1 MTIRFQVGDQK
12 WPAHLF
18 ILASRADYFRK
29 HIPGLATESD
39 PSAEKPV
46 IEVTDVEPDVMEQLL
61 KFIYTDTCDLLTIG
75 SKVTFAHLDKRGNG
89 MGHRKDESHTIT
101 FDGRAVSAF
110 EVVQRGKKG
119 KGGKEERSEV
129 KAGSRGKDVVKVLQE
144 AARKFGVKGLSKRW
158 VPVSCLL
165 CYCSFFSL
173 SLSLALLFPSFFL
186 IYFSFL
192 LFFFFFCLS
201 VSFQSVSLSLSLFTS
216 LISHSLSPSLS
227 LPLSF
232 PTLSLPLSLYLSHF
246 PLSLS
251 LSLFTSLIS
260 HSLSPSL
267 SLPLSFPTLSLPL
280 SLTVVFVL
288 DFSVAFPLSL
298 SLSCS
303 LFLFV
308 SLPVSVLFSISLC
321 LSPCLCL
328 VLYFSLSLSLSLSCS
343 LFLIVSLP
351 VSVLFSISHC
361 LSPCLCLVLYF
372 SLSLSL
378 SLSCSLFLFV
388 SLPVSVSL
396 IPSLFVS
403 VHLLSVCVLSRT
415 ALWKSQ
421 VMLKSSSLHYKV
433 SSPFSLPESHQ
444 SPKQE
449 TKSITKMNAH
459 LKKKEKSIIICTG
472 QNNASPAWTGWNHLN
487 TISVFEPDKTAKLCC
502 SLEVMK
508 HLKWLPLCTSV
519 LKEKRIKFVCFVT
532 RTKSY
537 FSFYRHFSAFSHFL
551 FIVNVLLFQFIV
563 SELLFCM

>member
-1 MTIRFQVGDQK
+1 MTTRFQVGDQK

-165 CYCSFFSL
+165 CYCSFL
-173 SLSLALLFPSFFL
+173 SFSLALLLLCFFL
-186 IYFSFL
+186 YISLSYF

-201 VSFQSVSLSLSLFTS
+201 VSFQSVSLSVSLSHFTS
-216 LISHSLSPSLS
+216 LISHSLS
-227 LPLSF
+227 
-232 PTLSLPLSLYLSHF
+232 
-246 PLSLS
+246 
-251 LSLFTSLIS
+251 
-260 HSLSPSL
+260 
-267 SLPLSFPTLSLPL
+267 LPL
-280 SLTVVFVL
+280 SLTLVFVL

-303 LFLFV
+303 LFL
-308 SLPVSVLFSISLC
+308 I
-321 LSPCLCL
+321 
-328 VLYFSLSLSLSLSCS
+328 
-343 LFLIVSLP
+343 
-351 VSVLFSISHC
+351 
-361 LSPCLCLVLYF
+361 
-372 SLSLSL
+372 
-378 SLSCSLFLFV
+378 V

-433 SSPFSLPESHQ
+433 SSPSSLPESHQ

-449 TKSITKMNAH
+449 TKRITKMNAH

-487 TISVFEPDKTAKLCC
+487 AISVFEPDKTAKLCC

-537 FSFYRHFSAFSHFL
+537 FSFYRHFSAFLHFL
-551 FIVNVLLFQFIV
+551 FIVNVLPFHFLV
-563 SELLFCM
+563 SELLFFACKVHSLGSGPSVRASWQFCVPPSVLQAGSGQVCQWCDPVQWEEASSSTHQIWENKIVSICLCSFIFLLF